1 MGRELSSSLAEST
14 ASSGLILVLKL
25 VQSSPGSVD
34 RGGFWRVWGSFGAL
48 SLVGGRLASSVSPVG
63 AYSVKRS
70 ELRTVLDGEFD
81 WGGTSV
87 KR

>member
-1 MGRELSSSLAEST
+1 MGRELSSSLVEST

-25 VQSSPGSVD
+25 VQSSPGFEAEPPGV
-34 RGGFWRVWGSFGAL
+34 RGFRSRPGFSCAL
-48 SLVGGRLASSVSPVG
+48 WLLASFFRLG
-63 AYSVKRS
+63 IYSVKRS